1 MNLLAKFRETA
12 FSVLPVMGIVTVLG
26 LVVVPPAGT
35 ELAPGFS
42 VEPLWLP
49 RFLAGGALLVV
60 GLTVFLLGVD
70 LGISPMGERCGA
82 ALTRRRSLALLLGAA
97 FAIGFVVTAAEP
109 DVQVFGDQVRGVF
122 PAVRKAALTFSIAG
136 GVGLFMSFGLL
147 RSVLRVPVKTALAI
161 AYGLLLLLAVF
172 APAPFVGVA
181 FDSGGATT
189 GPMTVPFIMAIG
201 LGVVAVRARGDGE
214 GGFGL
219 TGIASVGP
227 VAAVLVYAILNANV
241 AAPAPHA
248 EVDPHAESA
257 EVDSHAES
265 AESAE
270 VDSHAESAEVDSH
283 AESAEVDSH
292 AESAESAEVDS
303 HAESAESAEPEPHAE
318 FAKRIDGEVRCI
330 PRVFEEGGFFASFR
344 HAAPEA
350 LRETALSILPLLGL
364 FLAFQFLLLR
374 MTARQFARHAIGVAY
389 AFVGLLA
396 FLTGVNGGFMQAGRI
411 LGATLGG
418 AAAAGG
424 AGAWALLLGTGLAL
438 GAIVVCAEPAV
449 WVLGEQVEQASGGNI
464 RRRALLVFLS
474 AGTALAVGL
483 ATWRAVAGFPVAWA
497 LVPGYAAAMALMVR
511 SPALFTGIAFDSGG
525 VASGPLTSTF
535 VLSFT
540 LGAAAAGR
548 GGNDS
553 FGVIALVAMMPLAAI
568 QLMGILVERRKRRA
582 LRAPAA
588 PAPTPGEETP

>member
-172 APAPFVGVA
+172 APSPFVGVA

-248 EVDPHAESA
+248 EVD
-257 EVDSHAES
+257 
-265 AESAE
+265 
-270 VDSHAESAEVDSH
+270 SHAESAEVDSH

-292 AESAESAEVDS
+292 AESAESAEPDS

-330 PRVFEEGGFFASFR
+330 PRVFKEGGFFASFR

>member
-147 RSVLRVPVKTALAI
+147 RSVLRIPVKAALAV
-161 AYGLLLLLAVF
+161 AYGLLFLLALF
-172 APAPFVGVA
+172 APSPFVGVA

-257 EVDSHAES
+257 ESAEMDSHAESAESAEPDSHAES

-270 VDSHAESAEVDSH
+270 VDSHAESAEN
-283 AESAEVDSH
+283 
-292 AESAESAEVDS
+292 
-303 HAESAESAEPEPHAE
+303 AEPEPHAE

-389 AFVGLLA
+389 AFVGLLV

>member
-26 LVVVPPAGT
+26 LAVVPPAGT

-82 ALTRRRSLALLLGAA
+82 ALTRRRSLALLLAAA

-147 RSVLRVPVKTALAI
+147 RSVLRIPVKAALAV
-161 AYGLLLLLAVF
+161 AYGLLFLLALF

-201 LGVVAVRARGDGE
+201 LGVAAVRARGDGE

-265 AESAE
+265 AEN
-270 VDSHAESAEVDSH
+270 
-283 AESAEVDSH
+283 
-292 AESAESAEVDS
+292 
-303 HAESAESAEPEPHAE
+303 AEPEPHAE

-553 FGVIALVAMMPLAAI
+553 FGVIALVAMMPLVAI

>member
-26 LVVVPPAGT
+26 LAVVPPAGT

-147 RSVLRVPVKTALAI
+147 RSVLRVPVKTALAV
-161 AYGLLLLLAVF
+161 AYGLLLLLAIF
-172 APAPFVGVA
+172 APSPFVGVA

-248 EVDPHAESA
+248 EVDPHAEFAEVDSHAENAENA

-270 VDSHAESAEVDSH
+270 VDPHAESAEN
-283 AESAEVDSH
+283 
-292 AESAESAEVDS
+292 
-303 HAESAESAEPEPHAE
+303 AEPAPRAKS
-318 FAKRIDGEVRCI
+318 AKRTDGEDRCV
-330 PRVFEEGGFFASFR
+330 PRVFEDGGFFASFR

-350 LRETALSILPLLGL
+350 LRETSLSILPLLGL

-411 LGATLGG
+411 LGATLGA